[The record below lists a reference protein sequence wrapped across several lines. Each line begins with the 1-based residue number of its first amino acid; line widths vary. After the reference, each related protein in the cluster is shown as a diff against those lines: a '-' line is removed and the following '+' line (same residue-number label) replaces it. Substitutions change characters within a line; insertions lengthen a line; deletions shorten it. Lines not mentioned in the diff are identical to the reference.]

1 VLPLVHPRY
10 LIAEPILTM
19 NIAAIAV
26 QSGVLQV
33 ARERRSPTD
42 VLFIAEVRGGRD
54 AIVASECLTWSAL
67 A

>member
-1 VLPLVHPRY
+1 
-10 LIAEPILTM
+10 M

-33 ARERRSPTD
+33 ARERRSPTN